1 MERRGNSPAGGGAGR
16 AGGYPGLLDPDPE
29 GDFASLYLIRSSTS
43 FFYNDCNERMVDILE
58 MKTFQL
64 KNKLGMHARAAAS
77 FVRVAQKF
85 RADIMI
91 ERNGQ
96 TVNGKSILGIL
107 TLACPM
113 GGMITVRA
121 DGADAP
127 QALAELEALIEN
139 KFGEE

>member
-1 MERRGNSPAGGGAGR
+1 
-16 AGGYPGLLDPDPE
+16 
-29 GDFASLYLIRSSTS
+29 
-43 FFYNDCNERMVDILE
+43 MVE
-58 MKTFQL
+58 MKTLKL

-77 FVRVAQKF
+77 FVRIAQKYG
-85 RADIMI
+85 AEILI

-113 GGMITVRA
+113 GGMITMRA
-121 DGADAP
+121 QGADAA
-127 QALAELEALIEN
+127 QALDELEALIEN

>member
-1 MERRGNSPAGGGAGR
+1 
-16 AGGYPGLLDPDPE
+16 
-29 GDFASLYLIRSSTS
+29 
-43 FFYNDCNERMVDILE
+43 MVE
-58 MKTFQL
+58 MKTFKL

-77 FVRVAQKF
+77 FVKVAQKYSSE
-85 RADIMI
+85 III

-113 GGMITVRA
+113 GGMITVSA
-121 DGADAP
+121 EGADALD
-127 QALAELEALIEN
+127 ALADIEALIEN